1 MGERP
6 DRKHVHVHLRG
17 RLGNQ
22 MFQYA
27 AGRALATRLDAN
39 LTLVTP
45 YFGPDG
51 RFRTDLDPFALDTA
65 VVARWPRHPRHIHWK
80 PLRWAVAR
88 LGDHRFRCKLPTFQ
102 EPHFHVTDR
111 FFAIADSCCLAGYWQ
126 SWRYF
131 DAIADGIRAD
141 LDLGRFAGPAIADAL
156 ANIATQPTAAV
167 HVRRSDYAGDSSTF
181 HLSGRDYY
189 DRARQALDGMGEGLR
204 YLIFSDEPMVAQALL
219 SDWPDCT
226 FVDGHTPYQDMLLF
240 SRCRH
245 YVIANS
251 TFSWWSA
258 WLGATAESRVVAP
271 RQWFSRERQS
281 TMNIRDLYPA
291 DWIVI

>member
-1 MGERP
+1 
-6 DRKHVHVHLRG
+6 
-17 RLGNQ
+17 
-22 MFQYA
+22 
-27 AGRALATRLDAN
+27 
-39 LTLVTP
+39 
-45 YFGPDG
+45 
-51 RFRTDLDPFALDTA
+51 
-65 VVARWPRHPRHIHWK
+65 
-80 PLRWAVAR
+80 
-88 LGDHRFRCKLPTFQ
+88 LPTFQ

-111 FFAIADSCCLAGYWQ
+111 FFAIDDSCCLAGYWQ

-131 DAIADGIRAD
+131 DAIADRIRAD

-156 ANIATQPTAAV
+156 ADIATRPTAAV
-167 HVRRSDYAGDSSTF
+167 HVRRGDYAGDSSTF
-181 HLSGRDYY
+181 HFSGRDYY

-204 YLIFSDEPMVAQALL
+204 YLVFSDEPMVAQALL
-219 SDWPDCT
+219 SDWPHCT
-226 FVDGHTPYQDMLLF
+226 FVDGNTPYQDMLLF

-251 TFSWWSA
+251 SFSWWSA

-281 TMNIRDLYPA
+281 TTNIRDLYPA